1 MHRKKMFKGQ
11 VGIIMLLLGRCSSVV
26 GKSRVQR
33 SGLGAALYR
42 PREMGVAARS
52 AIENRDRF
60 IRFKAASLPPS
71 PSERLIA
78 HSVRPSARRPA
89 ASNGASHEQ
98 LVTRTVDTA
107 PLLHQHQQPRDR
119 PTDGRRAT
127 ATSAE
132 QQRTCLCI
140 PRTTA
145 GLHAT
150 PRRQKQ

>member
-1 MHRKKMFKGQ
+1 MNAPKKNVQ
-11 VGIIMLLLGRCSSVV
+11 RPVWNHLLLLGRCSSIV

-33 SGLGAALYR
+33 SGLGPHCTAPARWGWRLARRSRIEIALSVLKR
-42 PREMGVAARS
+42 
-52 AIENRDRF
+52 
-60 IRFKAASLPPS
+60 PPS

-78 HSVRPSARRPA
+78 HSVGRSARRPAA

-132 QQRTCLCI
+132 QRTCLCI